1 MFDLVFIWLQ
11 SCKEQEASESAFIAT
26 ADKLPGCR
34 RKAGEGPGTNLLAC
48 KPISCS
54 LVTYNPVPMRA
65 SDLSNLP
72 PRGSVIPIQSILFE
86 IQADLTGVF

>member
-1 MFDLVFIWLQ
+1 MFDLVFTGLQ
-11 SCKEQEASESAFIAT
+11 SFKGQEASESAFIAT
-26 ADKLPGCR
+26 ADNQPVCR
-34 RKAGEGPGTNLLAC
+34 RKASEGPGTNWLAC

>member
-1 MFDLVFIWLQ
+1 MSRLSLQ
-11 SCKEQEASESAFIAT
+11 QQTISQF
-26 ADKLPGCR
+26 
-34 RKAGEGPGTNLLAC
+34 AGEKQVRGLEQIDQLA

-65 SDLSNLP
+65 SDLPNLP

>member
-1 MFDLVFIWLQ
+1 MFNLVFTWLQ
-11 SCKEQEASESAFIAT
+11 SCKGQEASESAFIAT
-26 ADKLPGCR
+26 ADNQPVCR
-34 RKAGEGPGTNLLAC
+34 RKASEGPGTNWSAC

-65 SDLSNLP
+65 SDLPNLP